1 MITQSVVE
9 RGGYQLSSSENGGG
23 GLNRRFTVL
32 ISAVAITTRTDRKK
46 NGKHQKIFMKTKISK
61 RITFSGAP
69 AFFQLS
75 SVEQQRR
82 MIKFNYNFHFH
93 KMRLLALFGFLQT

>member
-46 NGKHQKIFMKTKISK
+46 NGKHQKI
-61 RITFSGAP
+61 
-69 AFFQLS
+69 
-75 SVEQQRR
+75 
-82 MIKFNYNFHFH
+82 
-93 KMRLLALFGFLQT
+93 

>member
-1 MITQSVVE
+1 
-9 RGGYQLSSSENGGG
+9 
-23 GLNRRFTVL
+23 
-32 ISAVAITTRTDRKK
+32 
-46 NGKHQKIFMKTKISK
+46 MKTKISK

>member
-1 MITQSVVE
+1 MLLPSQQGQIEKE
-9 RGGYQLSSSENGGG
+9 RQTSKDL
-23 GLNRRFTVL
+23 
-32 ISAVAITTRTDRKK
+32 
-46 NGKHQKIFMKTKISK
+46 MKTKISK

>member
-9 RGGYQLSSSENGGG
+9 RGGYQLSSSENGGGG

-46 NGKHQKIFMKTKISK
+46 NGKHQKI
-61 RITFSGAP
+61 
-69 AFFQLS
+69 
-75 SVEQQRR
+75 
-82 MIKFNYNFHFH
+82 
-93 KMRLLALFGFLQT
+93 